1 MALAA
6 AGALSVGIDALSAL
20 FSPSSAKKKTGFN
33 AASAF
38 NVSGTTASPTPASAN
53 SAASKLSPAT
63 FSALLDAQGQTQT
76 NATGAATAADR
87 PALLNKLFSALDT
100 NGDGQIAK
108 SEFQD
113 QLGAGGTN
121 LANADS
127 VFGKLDKNGDGSLSI
142 DELSAVLN
150 TSKKHRP
157 HRPGEGNG
165 QDPLLKALDGAS
177 SKSTT
182 GSDGSSST
190 SVTYADGSTVTLTKP
205 ASNAAS
211 VSAASSY
218 NFVERAI
225 LQQSRLLSASSSAA
239 VKVSA

>member
-6 AGALSVGIDALSAL
+6 AGALSAGIDALSAL

-38 NVSGTTASPTPASAN
+38 NAGSALNAPGTIASTVKGSAST
-53 SAASKLSPAT
+53 SAKLSPAT
-63 FSALLDAQGQTQT
+63 FNALLEAQGQTQT
-76 NATGAATAADR
+76 SATGPAADR
-87 PALLNKLFSALDT
+87 PGLLNKLFSALDS

-150 TSKKHRP
+150 TDKKRKP
-157 HRPGEGNG
+157 HAAGRGNE
-165 QDPLLKALDGAS
+165 QDPLLKALNETDS
-177 SKSTT
+177 SKVKSAKTD
-182 GSDGSSST
+182 SES
-190 SVTYADGSTVTLTKP
+190 
-205 ASNAAS
+205 ASI
-211 VSAASSY
+211 SAATSY
-218 NFVERAI
+218 NFVERA
-225 LQQSRLLSASSSAA
+225 QQARLNTV
-239 VKVSA
+239 VKVIG